1 MEQFLEKR
9 SSFNILKKGACCA
22 KPPSPFSG
30 SQQTQTQS
38 MGAWHQ
44 HRLLSP
50 EKTCGLFCSGN
61 TNFGKKQKQNTSQS
75 WARVG
80 RFTTAR
86 QHLAQKKSW
95 TQFLSDSDKFNPLP
109 RHGPLPLPPKKANKC
124 TPLDLSLSYSV
135 NKSKKDRN
143 VNMNYA
149 QKHID
154 LYRRTPLTSTCRR
167 PLLLPMNAF
176 FKHRGG
182 MLHSVPMLL
191 HYVKDGSSI
200 L

>member
-1 MEQFLEKR
+1 MSHRLSQILKLISCFTEQSRDVHLRSPGPRCQSWGQRMEQFLEKR

-124 TPLDLSLSYSV
+124 TPLDLSWVFLILST
-135 NKSKKDRN
+135 NQKKTE
-143 VNMNYA
+143 M
-149 QKHID
+149 
-154 LYRRTPLTSTCRR
+154 
-167 PLLLPMNAF
+167 
-176 FKHRGG
+176 
-182 MLHSVPMLL
+182 
-191 HYVKDGSSI
+191 
-200 L
+200 